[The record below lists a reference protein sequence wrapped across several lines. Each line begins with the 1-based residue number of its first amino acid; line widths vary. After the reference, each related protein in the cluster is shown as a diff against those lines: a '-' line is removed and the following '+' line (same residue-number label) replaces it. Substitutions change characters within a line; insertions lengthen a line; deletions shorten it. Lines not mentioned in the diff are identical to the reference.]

1 MFSYVKL
8 WNDLLLWYKLEILF
22 IDIKLLLF
30 LNL

>member
-22 IDIKLLLF
+22 IDIKLLL
-30 LNL
+30 L